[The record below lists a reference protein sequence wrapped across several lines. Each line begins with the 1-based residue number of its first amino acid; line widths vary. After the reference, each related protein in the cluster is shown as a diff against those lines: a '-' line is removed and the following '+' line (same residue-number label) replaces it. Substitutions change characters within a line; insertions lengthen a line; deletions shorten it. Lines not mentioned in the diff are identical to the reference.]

1 MRELALETERRTQ
14 LLDVTD
20 VVRGAVAGEQASIVV
35 LFVPHTTAG
44 LVLQASGEGA
54 THVAT
59 DIASALER
67 IVDESWDWQHTSE
80 GDRNPWS
87 HVRSALTA
95 ASLSIPMRDG
105 EIVLGDLQRIFFCEF
120 DGPRSRRLVVSVI

>member
-1 MRELALETERRTQ
+1 VRELALETERRTQ